1 MTRFLNP
8 EDLVLVLT
16 VLASLVTFPAIIAIV
31 ARIFHIP
38 LSAVFNRE
46 IWTVAGQIL
55 GIVIFTLLLIQVG
68 INSDGLGAK
77 LIYGR
82 F

>member
-16 VLASLVTFPAIIAIV
+16 VLASLATFPAVIAIV
-31 ARIFHIP
+31 ARIFHIQF
-38 LSAVFNRE
+38 SAVFNRE

-68 INSDGLGAK
+68 IDSDGLGAK

>member
-1 MTRFLNP
+1 MVLINP
-8 EDLVLVLT
+8 EDWFLVLI
-16 VLASLVTFPAIIAIV
+16 VLASLVTFPAVMAIV
-31 ARIFHIP
+31 ARMFHIP
-38 LSAVFNRE
+38 LSKVFNKD
-46 IWTVAGQIL
+46 IWVVAGQIF

-68 INSDGLGAK
+68 IDSDGLGAK